1 MTPLVSVIIP
11 AHNESAVLGRLLH
24 ELAQPPLRDSMEI
37 IVVANGCTDDT
48 ARVAGSV
55 HDSIRVLDIAE
66 GSKTAALNAGD
77 RHATVF
83 PRVYVDADVLIAQE
97 AVLELAAT
105 LSQPGA
111 FIASPRL
118 IVETAGASWAVKQ
131 HYRLWELTHYRRTAH
146 IGSGVYALSRAG
158 RERFA
163 DWPPV
168 IADDRFVQL
177 LFSIQE
183 RRTLSE
189 SVFVVHSP
197 RTLRAQLRRA
207 VRIARGNRE
216 LAEMSA
222 SSSDSGSL
230 PGSSALLHLLT
241 QVAGK
246 PSLWPGFVIYAV
258 TNLTA
263 RIWAEV
269 EIRTHRP
276 RIWHRDDT
284 TRTADD

>member
-1 MTPLVSVIIP
+1 MTPLVSVVVP
-11 AHNESAVLGRLLH
+11 AHNESAVIVRLLN
-24 ELAQPPLRDSMEI
+24 ELTRSPLRDSMEI

-48 ARVAGSV
+48 VRVAESV
-55 HDSIRVLDIAE
+55 HPSIAVLDIAE

-83 PRVYVDADVLIAQE
+83 PRVYVDADVLIRQE
-97 AVLELAAT
+97 VILHLAAT
-105 LSQPGA
+105 LSKPDA
-111 FIASPRL
+111 LIAAPRL

-131 HYRLWELTHYRRTAH
+131 HYRVWELTHYRRTAH
-146 IGSGVYALSRAG
+146 VGSGVYALSRAG
-158 RERFA
+158 RERFS
-163 DWPPV
+163 DWPPI

-177 LFSIQE
+177 LFSAEE
-183 RRTLSE
+183 RRTLSD
-189 SVFVVHSP
+189 SVFVVRSP

-216 LAEMSA
+216 LAEMSV
-222 SSSDSGSL
+222 SSSDQGNV
-230 PGSSALLHLLT
+230 PDSSALLHLLNR
-241 QVAGK
+241 VVGS

-258 TNLTA
+258 MNLTA

-269 EIRTHRP
+269 EIRSHRP